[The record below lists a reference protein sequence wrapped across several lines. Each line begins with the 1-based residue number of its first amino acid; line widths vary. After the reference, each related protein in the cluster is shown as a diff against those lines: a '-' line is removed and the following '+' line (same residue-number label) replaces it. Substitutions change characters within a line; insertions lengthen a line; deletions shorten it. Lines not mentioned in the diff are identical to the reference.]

1 MISKLES
8 NLDILNLNDTKEF
21 INYLCKYYRVSQ
33 KDLVIA
39 YNQKYNTHITQQS
52 FNKSVNNN
60 SLKFTVI
67 INLIKLLDC
76 NLLIKHNHK
85 PII

>member
-8 NLDILNLNDTKEF
+8 NLDILNLNDSKEF
-21 INYLCKYYRVSQ
+21 INYLCEYYHVNQTS
-33 KDLVIA
+33 LITA
-39 YNQKYNTHITQQS
+39 YNKKYNTHITQQS
-52 FNKSVNNN
+52 FNRSINNN
-60 SLKFTVI
+60 SLKFITVI
-67 INLIKLLDC
+67 NIIKLLDC